1 MHTDLSKNEDATWGS
16 YWPVGVKLVMF
27 TPHFVL
33 KIIVMY
39 NIQKMFEK
47 IFLVYS
53 YVLQLD
59 RKFKYFRS

>member
-1 MHTDLSKNEDATWGS
+1 MHTDLSKNEDATWCS

-39 NIQKMFEK
+39 NVQKMFESLRK
-47 IFLVYS
+47 KDFSRVFLRATTEQEV
-53 YVLQLD
+53 
-59 RKFKYFRS
+59 